1 MLKNGNT
8 NDIGSVKGYPST
20 VLEKEKLFEE
30 RQHLK
35 NTINTLRKEMAE
47 LKSDNLKKDNEI
59 SKKDKVIEDIVVDSQ
74 NNVFG
79 LNSSDSISKAKEANL
94 LFKIKRQFKE
104 FKKEYRKKCEELE
117 NLKKTMKVTKFN
129 ELSIEISSLTQE
141 IDKLKKL
148 YLHSLQ
154 QNELFENS
162 LKEYQTLQDNFQ
174 KQHYLIINLQEG
186 LTKSSEEIREKEED
200 FKKLKLI
207 IDDKNNFLKKLK
219 KELQISQSALE
230 KMRHEKKENNEVVI
244 LRNKYES
251 QIADLT
257 REMNRFRDLAD
268 RKDRQVRELESNARK
283 MTSGENQEKT
293 RFFNYNDI
301 KYIQENPESKFDNLT
316 LLLKSKLQ
324 EKITE
329 NEKLKNKN
337 RILEEKLE
345 LIEQQ
350 TGLKI
355 KDEESQ
361 EEEEEDL
368 KIEPRN
374 EDSQRLRISQQDAN
388 EENDPYQTKH
398 FDEDQFTEFT
408 YIIIKNFEAKKLSRA
423 AAEKMLREE
432 TIGTFSDTNSM
443 SNNFIKNI
451 SMKLIKFLKIK
462 NEEEKSKM
470 NIFMNTLW
478 NLTGNNLELFEE
490 KFFALFDNIKI
501 YSDEE
506 FFILSKKLKKNI
518 MQYSSFLL
526 NSLKLVDIN
535 NSGYVTFLT
544 FRKIL
549 ESVNLKLKDQYIEFL
564 IYVMKSNDEKEES
577 IYSLNYEAM
586 FRLINKA
593 PDDSKNES
601 SEIDYDNE
609 EESEIVITQEE
620 FNEKINRFF
629 LKLSSYLK
637 SKNISIRD
645 LFRGKIYKVNEF
657 EKSDQFKNIKEEA
670 VELQT
675 FLFEIKNIG
684 LDLSNLDVYCIFTK
698 LKIIDDYE
706 AISIQTLESE
716 ITKSQK
722 DSAFGQGV
730 QGVECIDFGIIY

>member
-1 MLKNGNT
+1 MLKKANT
-8 NDIGSVKGYPST
+8 NENGSTKGYPST
-20 VLEKEKLFEE
+20 AMEKEKLFEE

-35 NTINTLRKEMAE
+35 STINILRKEMAV

-59 SKKDKVIEDIVVDSQ
+59 SKKEKVIEDIVVDSQ

-79 LNSSDSISKAKEANL
+79 LNSSDFLSKAKEANL

-104 FKKEYRKKCEELE
+104 LKKEYNIKCEELE

-129 ELSIEISSLTQE
+129 ELSIEISALTQE
-141 IDKLKKL
+141 IEKLKKL

-162 LKEYQTLQDNFQ
+162 LKDYQILQDNFQ

-186 LTKSSEEIREKEED
+186 LTKSSEEIKEKDEES
-200 FKKLKLI
+200 KKLKFI
-207 IDDKNNFLKKLK
+207 IEERNTFLKKLK
-219 KELQISQSALE
+219 KELQSSQSALE
-230 KMRHEKKENNEVVI
+230 KMKQDKKENNELVI

-283 MTSGENQEKT
+283 MIPGETQEKT

-301 KYIQENPESKFDNLT
+301 KYIQENPESKLDNLT

-324 EKITE
+324 EKIKE

-337 RILEEKLE
+337 KLLEEKLE
-345 LIEQQ
+345 MIEQQ
-350 TGLKI
+350 TGIKI
-355 KDEESQ
+355 KNEESQ
-361 EEEEEDL
+361 EEEEEEDQNFDN
-368 KIEPRN
+368 KN
-374 EDSQRLRISQQDAN
+374 EDSQRLRISQQDYN
-388 EENDPYQTKH
+388 EENDPYKTKQ
-398 FDEDQFTEFT
+398 FDDDQFTEFT
-408 YIIIKNFEAKKLSRA
+408 YIIIKNFEAKKLSRS
-423 AAEKMLREE
+423 AAEKMLRED

-451 SMKLIKFLKIK
+451 SVKLIKFLKIK
-462 NEEEKSKM
+462 NEEEKSKV

-478 NLTGNNLELFEE
+478 NLTGKNLELFEE
-490 KFFALFDNIKI
+490 KFFALFDNIKT

-506 FFILSKKLKKNI
+506 FLTLSKKLKKNI
-518 MQYSSFLL
+518 LQYSSFLL

-549 ESVNLKLKDQYIEFL
+549 ESVNLKLKDRYIEFL
-564 IYVMKSNDEKEES
+564 IYIMKSNDEKEES

-593 PDDSKNES
+593 PDDSKMES
-601 SEIDYDNE
+601 SEIDYENE

-620 FNEKINRFF
+620 FNEKINRFYS
-629 LKLSSYLK
+629 KLSVYLQ
-637 SKNISIRD
+637 SKNITIRD
-645 LFRGKIYKVNEF
+645 LFRGKIYKVDEF
-657 EKSDQFKNIKEEA
+657 EKSEVFKNIKDEA

-675 FLFEIKNIG
+675 FLYELKNIG

-716 ITKSQK
+716 LSKYYK
-722 DSAFGQGV
+722 DVAFGKGV
-730 QGVECIDFGIIY
+730 QGVEGIDFG

>member
-1 MLKNGNT
+1 LLKKANT
-8 NDIGSVKGYPST
+8 NENGSTKGYPST
-20 VLEKEKLFEE
+20 AMEKEKLFEE

-35 NTINTLRKEMAE
+35 STINILRKEMAV

-59 SKKDKVIEDIVVDSQ
+59 SKKEKVIEDIVVDSQ

-79 LNSSDSISKAKEANL
+79 LNSSDFLSKAKEANL

-104 FKKEYRKKCEELE
+104 LKKEYNIKCEELE

-129 ELSIEISSLTQE
+129 ELSIEISALTQE
-141 IDKLKKL
+141 IEKLKKL

-162 LKEYQTLQDNFQ
+162 LKDYQILQDNFQ

-186 LTKSSEEIREKEED
+186 LTKSSEEIKEKDEES
-200 FKKLKLI
+200 KKLKFI
-207 IDDKNNFLKKLK
+207 IEERNTFLKKLK
-219 KELQISQSALE
+219 KELQSSQSALE
-230 KMRHEKKENNEVVI
+230 KMKQDKKENNELVI

-283 MTSGENQEKT
+283 MIPGETQEKT

-301 KYIQENPESKFDNLT
+301 KYIQENPESKLDNLT

-324 EKITE
+324 EKIKE

-337 RILEEKLE
+337 KLLEEKLE
-345 LIEQQ
+345 MIEQQ
-350 TGLKI
+350 TGIKI
-355 KDEESQ
+355 KNEESQ
-361 EEEEEDL
+361 EEEEEEDQNFDN
-368 KIEPRN
+368 KN
-374 EDSQRLRISQQDAN
+374 EDSQRLRISQQDYN
-388 EENDPYQTKH
+388 EENDPYKTKQ
-398 FDEDQFTEFT
+398 FDDDQFTEFT
-408 YIIIKNFEAKKLSRA
+408 YIIIKNFEAKKLSRS
-423 AAEKMLREE
+423 AAEKMLRED

-451 SMKLIKFLKIK
+451 SVKLIKFLKIK
-462 NEEEKSKM
+462 NEEEKSKV

-478 NLTGNNLELFEE
+478 NLTGKNLELFEE
-490 KFFALFDNIKI
+490 KFFALFDNIKT

-506 FFILSKKLKKNI
+506 FLTLSKKLKKNI
-518 MQYSSFLL
+518 LQYSSFLL

-549 ESVNLKLKDQYIEFL
+549 ESVNLKLKDRYIEFL
-564 IYVMKSNDEKEES
+564 IYIMKSNDEKEES

-593 PDDSKNES
+593 PDDSKMES
-601 SEIDYDNE
+601 SEIDYENE

-620 FNEKINRFF
+620 FNEKINRFYS
-629 LKLSSYLK
+629 KLSVYLQ
-637 SKNISIRD
+637 SKNITIRD
-645 LFRGKIYKVNEF
+645 LFRGKIYKVDEF
-657 EKSDQFKNIKEEA
+657 EKSEVFKNIKDEA

-675 FLFEIKNIG
+675 FLYELKNIG

-716 ITKSQK
+716 LSKYYK
-722 DSAFGQGV
+722 DVAFGKGV
-730 QGVECIDFGIIY
+730 QGVEGIDFG